1 MLADGLSPELDREEL
16 TPDEQHTERVML
28 RLRLASGL
36 PLDLLDDAARAEA
49 GRAAD
54 QGLLDPAA
62 LRQGR
67 AVLTRPGRLLA
78 DRVVQDLLLASEAE
92 AARA

>member
-1 MLADGLSPELDREEL
+1 
-16 TPDEQHTERVML
+16 ML

-49 GRAAD
+49 GRVAD
-54 QGLLDPAA
+54 QGLLDPAV